1 MREQILEVINLE
13 KYYRKNKAVDN
24 ISFNLSRGEIIG
36 LIGPNGAGKTTTIK
50 CILSLLKRTS
60 GEIFIEGIDV
70 RKVEARQRLAYIP
83 ETPEIYPLLTVW
95 EHLKFIALAYRLEQW
110 QEKGEDLLRRFN
122 LEHKKNE
129 LGKNLSKGMKQK
141 VSICCA
147 LLNKP
152 EIFLVDEPFV
162 GLDPKAIKELKDS
175 FMYLK
180 NSGKTVLI
188 STHMLDTVQGLCDR
202 ILVMKNGKMIA
213 QGSIAELK
221 LKFNEKGDATLE
233 ELFLE
238 VIENE

>member
-1 MREQILEVINLE
+1 MSQQILEVINLE

-110 QEKGEDLLRRFN
+110 QEKGEDLLYRFN